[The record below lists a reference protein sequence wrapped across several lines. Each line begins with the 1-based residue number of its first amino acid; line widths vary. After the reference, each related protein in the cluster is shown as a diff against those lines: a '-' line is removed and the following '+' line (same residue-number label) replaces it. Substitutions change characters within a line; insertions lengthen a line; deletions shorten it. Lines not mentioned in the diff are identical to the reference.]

1 MVGERIEVLFNCWLD
16 VLDKSGKKTGK
27 QKAGTYWCAG
37 EVLEAC
43 DERTVV
49 NGAPLD
55 NTYALIRYDLPPD
68 AEEGEQQ
75 EEEYRQLRSTW
86 FGAKKTKA
94 ASWRIAQELV
104 DAVGAAEMLEDLS
117 GGEEE
122 GEEEEQGALSSS
134 DDEDAEGV

>member
-1 MVGERIEVLFNCWLD
+1 M
-16 VLDKSGKKTGK
+16 
-27 QKAGTYWCAG
+27 
-37 EVLEAC
+37 LEAC

-122 GEEEEQGALSSS
+122 GEEEEQGALASS
-134 DDEDAEGV
+134 DDDEDGERV